1 MSYAGYT
8 MGGRV
13 AAPRHA
19 PSVVEDYVTPTPDT
33 FQGAAFAVGFMLV
46 ASVLFLTI
54 LKRSGF
60 RAMVAVGR
68 S

>member
-1 MSYAGYT
+1 MYNTY
-8 MGGRV
+8 GGERV
-13 AAPRHA
+13 ARGR
-19 PSVVEDYVTPTPDT
+19 PTPADLPALGANDA
-33 FQGAAFAVGFMLV
+33 QGAAVSVAIMIVG
-46 ASVLFLTI
+46 AALFLTI

>member
-1 MSYAGYT
+1 MSY
-8 MGGRV
+8 GGFINDT
-13 AAPRHA
+13 PRM
-19 PSVVEDYVTPTPDT
+19 VDDYVDLTPDT
-33 FQGAAFAVGFMLV
+33 ARGAAVSVGVLLV
-46 ASVLFLTI
+46 ASALFLTI

>member
-1 MSYAGYT
+1 MYNTY
-8 MGGRV
+8 GGERI
-13 AAPRHA
+13 ARGR
-19 PSVVEDYVTPTPDT
+19 PTPVDLPALGADDAK
-33 FQGAAFAVGFMLV
+33 GAAVYVAVMIVGC
-46 ASVLFLTI
+46 ALFLTV